1 MFQEKKTAIDLLMV
15 MVEKN
20 VNKKQEF
27 FFYRTIKNHF
37 DLKIWRQ
44 TCQQHYFLWVALV
57 VSLWWTISIKND
69 TVAIPNPTAKMRNA
83 PWRTESVTL
92 GWFCPLFKLPQE
104 LSASFLGWYCLCQWR
119 ISPPCSICKTLKSQD
134 LFR

>member
-37 DLKIWRQ
+37 DLKI
-44 TCQQHYFLWVALV
+44 
-57 VSLWWTISIKND
+57 
-69 TVAIPNPTAKMRNA
+69 
-83 PWRTESVTL
+83 
-92 GWFCPLFKLPQE
+92 
-104 LSASFLGWYCLCQWR
+104 
-119 ISPPCSICKTLKSQD
+119 
-134 LFR
+134 